1 MKQFIYILTNNNRNS
16 FQIGLTHDLNHTMH
30 HYKEQYQHY
39 YDRAKAAARLVY
51 VEEFDSAEQATAK
64 LVSMSAFTQPQKE
77 KLIRKSNPNWTDL
90 SQSGLLAVYE
100 NHLRRLAS

>member
-16 FQIGLTHDLNHTMH
+16 FQIGLTQDLGHTMH
-30 HYKEQYQHY
+30 YYKEQYQHY
-39 YDRAKAAARLVY
+39 FDRAKAASRLVY
-51 VEEFDSAEQATAK
+51 VEEFDSPEQATEK
-64 LVSMSAFTQPQKE
+64 LAAMTAFTQPQKE
-77 KLIRKSNPNWTDL
+77 RLIRKGNPNWTDL